1 MLQEWRK
8 TWTLKGLSSS
18 IAGYARS
25 QNFLQCACF
34 YHLDLPVLNT
44 SRAWPAVPA
53 SGSSTTVLLRTRS
66 HFMSII
72 NSVSIFTWIH
82 QTTPATPILGRE
94 PHGSRYLSTLPQ
106 LPSCLHWG
114 SCFFPVPSCTGN
126 PEVHGESGKFPPRHE
141 VELFCLQPDKEEG
154 PINWISCM

>member
-25 QNFLQCACF
+25 QNFSQCACF
-34 YHLDLPVLNT
+34 YHLDLPV
-44 SRAWPAVPA
+44 SWPAVPA

-72 NSVSIFTWIH
+72 NFVSIFTWIR
-82 QTTPATPILGRE
+82 QTTPGAPILGRE

-114 SCFFPVPSCTGN
+114 SCFFVPSCTGN

-141 VELFCLQPDKEEG
+141 VELFCLQPDKEGG